1 MLLLGNL
8 FPASVLAA
16 EEAEEDF
23 PVFIDTFDEDML
35 DEASEESDFYGA
47 ALTLEVRNTI
57 PASCTVTVLSSPEAG
72 GTVSGGGEYDAGA
85 SAAVKAT
92 ANDGYDFA
100 GWYEGETL
108 VCEDAV
114 YSFTAE
120 ADRNLTAIF
129 QKLPTYTAIWLD
141 GDGSVLDSKEYV
153 FGSEEE
159 PATEKVP
166 TKAADENHTYTFSG
180 WGEGEWFED
189 ENVTT
194 CTFTPSFTSVPIV
207 KQHTLTVSYVY
218 ADGSKAAEAH
228 TETLKEGAAYS
239 VASPAITGFT
249 PDQATVAGTMGTAD
263 VKVTVTYSP
272 VKADVTPKAAKIVP
286 SAASITTTYNVS
298 KKISVVIKDQAGRV
312 MSGRKVTCKVNGKT
326 STGTTDAKGSVTFK
340 TPASLAPKTKPYIV
354 ALKCDGLSATVKLVV
369 KKAAVK
375 LTAGSKTFKAK
386 TKTKKYTVTLK
397 DNKGKPLKKVKLTM
411 KVNYKTYKATTNSK
425 GKAIFKITKLSKKR
439 KYKATIKFAGNKNYK
454 AVSKKVKITVK

>member
-249 PDQATVAGTMGTAD
+249 PDQATVAGTMRMAD

-298 KKISVVIKDQAGRV
+298 KTISVVIKDQAGHV
-312 MSGRKVTCKVNGKT
+312 MSGRKVFCKMNGKT

-340 TPASLAPKTKPYIV
+340 TPASLAPKTYTV
-354 ALKCDGLSATVKLVV
+354 TLTCDGLSATVKLVV

-397 DNKGKPLKKVKLTM
+397 DNKGKPLKKVKLTL